1 VPCVTSNAPFT
12 RIATLHA
19 PPGQGDRLVER
30 LQHAAELLAEASGCE
45 MWLVHRDHEDPH
57 TVRISEL
64 WSTREQCDAAL
75 TLPAVSEN
83 AAGVMALLDGPPE
96 VVDGEPVA
104 GARALRG
111 TAGASR
117 FSILDAPDL
126 SQDTELL
133 GRYDLGQVGEAR
145 YVRQQ
150 LGAAQTGL
158 THYRL
163 RPGRNQGWAHRHRVA
178 EEIYVVLSGSGRI
191 KVDDE
196 RFELGPLDAVR
207 VAPGSARELAA
218 DDDGLEVLAFGLHSP
233 GDGEMVSDWSPA

>member
-12 RIATLHA
+12 RFATFHA
-19 PPGQGDRLVER
+19 RPGQGDRLVER
-30 LQHAAELLAEASGCE
+30 LQHAAEFLAEASGCE

-64 WSTREQCDAAL
+64 WSTRERCDAAL
-75 TLPAVSEN
+75 TPPAVSEN

-111 TAGASR
+111 TTGASR

-126 SQDTELL
+126 SQDTERL
-133 GRYDLGQVGEAR
+133 GRYDLGQLGEAR
-145 YVRQQ
+145 YVRRQ

-163 RPGRNQGWAHRHRVA
+163 RPGRNQGWRTATALPRR
-178 EEIYVVLSGSGRI
+178 STSC
-191 KVDDE
+191 
-196 RFELGPLDAVR
+196 
-207 VAPGSARELAA
+207 
-218 DDDGLEVLAFGLHSP
+218 
-233 GDGEMVSDWSPA
+233 